1 MREKLSIHSVT
12 HSSSQPFIQP
22 PNYFHKYLVSTYK
35 APKPYEFRYRISPL
49 QFQNPKSSEHQNF
62 YNLHEGKADTA

>member
-35 APKPYEFRYRISPL
+35 TPKPYGFRYRIPPL
-49 QFQNPKSSEHQNF
+49 QFQNPKILNTKNF
-62 YNLHEGKADTA
+62 YNLHEGKS